1 VDDDYYKTIFVDVA
15 CHHFDSD
22 FVVVLVVVQDK
33 IDHLKKMVDEQVV
46 DYHLLVHYND
56 YLDDVMFEL
65 NAYLMAIVVV
75 NDLVVIVVVVQCYL
89 MQNYQRICFYCLL
102 VESMIYYY
110 PILIE
115 IIKTMVYQLHRH
127 QYEYEIL

>member
-1 VDDDYYKTIFVDVA
+1 VDDDYYKKIVVDVA

-22 FVVVLVVVQDK
+22 FVVLVVVQDK

-46 DYHLLVHYND
+46 DYHLLVD
-56 YLDDVMFEL
+56 YLDVVMFEL
-65 NAYLMAIVVV
+65 NVYLMAIVVV
-75 NDLVVIVVVVQCYL
+75 NDLVVIVVHCYL
-89 MQNYQRICFYCLL
+89 MQNHQRICFYCLV
-102 VESMIYYY
+102 VENMIYYYY

-115 IIKTMVYQLHRH
+115 IIKTMVYQVHRH